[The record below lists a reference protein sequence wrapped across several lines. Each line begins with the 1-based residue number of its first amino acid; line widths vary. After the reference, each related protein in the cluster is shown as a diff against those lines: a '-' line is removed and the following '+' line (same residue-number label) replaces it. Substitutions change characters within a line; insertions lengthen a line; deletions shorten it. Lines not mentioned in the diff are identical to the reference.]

1 MEMFKSDLSGNE
13 FEGNQK
19 VSAIEIKP
27 SILKK
32 IKEDHPQFNESC
44 FLSLSELNPYRN
56 QYIESTLR
64 QEVGTLSELEKEVIE
79 ALHKNQTISD
89 NVDQSVE
96 ENLTYGQRL
105 ADKIASFGGSWTF
118 IISFFIVLFSWI
130 GLNIFFFTRPFDPFS
145 FILLN
150 LILSCLAA
158 LQAPVIMM
166 SQNRQEEKDRER
178 SKHDYQVNLKA
189 ELEIRML
196 HEKMDHLILN
206 QQQRLFEIQQIQID
220 MLKEISDK
228 LRSGSVKV
236 KDLKIVFKKGSKKQA
251 FPFWNAINGPISDA
265 LWHIGQVVTFRR
277 SSGNP
282 FSSKVDV
289 FMGKFND

>member
-1 MEMFKSDLSGNE
+1 MKMFKSDLSGNE

-19 VSAIEIKP
+19 VSAHEIKP

-32 IKEDHPQFNESC
+32 IKEDHPQFNESS
-44 FLSLSELNPYRN
+44 FLSLSELNQYRN

-64 QEVGTLSELEKEVIE
+64 QEVGTLSQLENEVIN
-79 ALHKNQTISD
+79 ALHKNHTISD

-130 GLNIFFFTRPFDPFS
+130 GLNIFFFTRPFDPFP

-228 LRSGSVKV
+228 LYKYDVKN
-236 KDLKIVFKKGSKKQA
+236 S
-251 FPFWNAINGPISDA
+251 
-265 LWHIGQVVTFRR
+265 
-277 SSGNP
+277 
-282 FSSKVDV
+282 
-289 FMGKFND
+289 